1 MMRRR
6 RPLLRGAMVGGA
18 GYLAGKS
25 AANRA
30 VREQSQ
36 EERLS
41 SVEGQQ
47 VAPAPPPSA
56 PTGATVAEQLKQL
69 AELRD
74 TGVLTPE
81 EFEREKRKLL
91 AAGGS
96 GDERWHGEGRIGIGP
111 PHRVSGPRH
120 PIRR

>member
-47 VAPAPPPSA
+47 AAPAPPPST

-69 AELRD
+69 AELRN

-81 EFEREKRKLL
+81 EFEREKQKLL
-91 AAGGS
+91 AAG
-96 GDERWHGEGRIGIGP
+96 
-111 PHRVSGPRH
+111 
-120 PIRR
+120 